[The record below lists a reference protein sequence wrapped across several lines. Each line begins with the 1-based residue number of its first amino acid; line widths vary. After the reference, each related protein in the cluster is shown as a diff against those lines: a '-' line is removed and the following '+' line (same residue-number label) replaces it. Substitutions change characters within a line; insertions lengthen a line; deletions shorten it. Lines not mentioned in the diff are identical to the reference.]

1 MADVNDIHPLSPVRT
16 IPADKQP
23 GHKER
28 RPKEENPQK
37 APEDRKPRPPDD
49 PQRIDEYA

>member
-1 MADVNDIHPLSPVRT
+1 MADVNDIHPLSPVPT
-16 IPADKQP
+16 IPAGKQP

-37 APEDRKPRPPDD
+37 MPDDRKPHPPDD